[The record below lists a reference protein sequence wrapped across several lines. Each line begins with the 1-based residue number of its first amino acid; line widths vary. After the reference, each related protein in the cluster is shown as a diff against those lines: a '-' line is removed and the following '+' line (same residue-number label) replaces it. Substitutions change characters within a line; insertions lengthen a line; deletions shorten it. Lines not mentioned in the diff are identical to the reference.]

1 MKEIHQKILNFVTG
15 YLLECGYPPTNRES
29 ADGVGYTSTST
40 IFNHMRDMREAGL
53 INYIDE
59 CPRTITVPGY
69 RYIKVEGR
77 KDNGRTGNQRREGNG
92 PDSTKMV

>member
-1 MKEIHQKILNFVTG
+1 MKEIHQKILDFVTG
-15 YLLECGYPPTNRES
+15 YLLECGYPPTNREI

-69 RYIKVEGR
+69 RYMVEGR
-77 KDNGRTGNQRREGNG
+77 KDNGRTGNQRCEGNG